1 MGNHT
6 VALGDCFSSVARSSG
21 LEDYKTLYDHADNS
35 TLKGKRPNPNQL
47 ERGDV
52 ISVPPPP
59 PPVKVKNNKA
69 NKFKLPKHP
78 VNLNLVLVD
87 DLDKPVKGIQWS
99 LAAMNVKASG
109 TTAADGRISIQIA
122 GDQDEVT
129 LRFTLDAGK
138 PRGKKR
144 TTPSGKV
151 TKDWPP
157 PLVETEFL
165 DEDDATAAPGPRKAE
180 YKLKLGALASFN
192 TVDGALGRLQ
202 NLGFAVTADAGTTDV
217 ATRAVNLYQKKY
229 SLNESGAVADIQADA
244 KKRHDE
250 P

>member
-6 VALGDCFSSVARSSG
+6 VALGDCFSSVARASG
-21 LEDYKTLYDHADNS
+21 LEDYKTLYDHADNA

-59 PPVKVKNNKA
+59 PPVKVKSNKA
-69 NKFKLPKHP
+69 HKFKLPKFP

-87 DLDKPVKGIQWS
+87 EEDKPAKGIKWE
-99 LAAMNVKASG
+99 LAASTVKASG
-109 TTAADGRISIQIA
+109 TTTQDGRISIGIA
-122 GDQDEVT
+122 ADLTEVT
-129 LRFTLDAGK
+129 LRFTIDAGK

-151 TKDWPP
+151 TKDWPAP
-157 PLVETEFL
+157 VVETEFL
-165 DEDDATAAPGPRKAE
+165 DVDEANAAPGPRKFE

-192 TVDGALGRLQ
+192 TADGALGRLQ
-202 NLGFAVTADAGTTDV
+202 NLGFSVAPDGGGTDAATKAVK
-217 ATRAVNLYQKKY
+217 LYQKKY
-229 SLNESGAVADIQADA
+229 SLTESGAVADIQADA
-244 KKRHDE
+244 KKRHDD